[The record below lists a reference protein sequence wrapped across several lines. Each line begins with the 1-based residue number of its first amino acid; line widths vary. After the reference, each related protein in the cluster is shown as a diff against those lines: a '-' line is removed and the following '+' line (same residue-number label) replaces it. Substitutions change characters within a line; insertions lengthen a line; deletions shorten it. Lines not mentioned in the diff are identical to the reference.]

1 MNPRWEL
8 QDHAWSRTWMA
19 LFAGHHEGFALESG
33 EWLMSTFRC
42 AANGAVHSWISQ
54 IQIPGKPG
62 RPTSSGPA
70 WTAVATFGRH
80 IPPRRRPMRSSG
92 PMDRGNATLATTPRA
107 SCLRVPQVLVCNGA
121 RDTRLDRDVALRS
134 SATSPSPKTLIDWS
148 ALSGK
153 TKSSPHSTTPRERTR
168 RFDGKSQCVGY
179 FRPPPHC
186 LPASKTSSAR

>member
-1 MNPRWEL
+1 
-8 QDHAWSRTWMA
+8 MA

-80 IPPRRRPMRSSG
+80 IPPPEDGLCDPPAQWTEGTLPSRRHLGRHGSGCPRSLSG
-92 PMDRGNATLATTPRA
+92 MARETPGWIAMWRAKFCHKPFTEDPDRLVRFEGEDKVLSSLNHTSRKNAT
-107 SCLRVPQVLVCNGA
+107 
-121 RDTRLDRDVALRS
+121 
-134 SATSPSPKTLIDWS
+134 I
-148 ALSGK
+148 
-153 TKSSPHSTTPRERTR
+153 
-168 RFDGKSQCVGY
+168 
-179 FRPPPHC
+179 
-186 LPASKTSSAR
+186 

>member
-1 MNPRWEL
+1 MGPRVHAVGWVSRRRERRVDARVAWNMNPRWEL

-42 AANGAVHSWISQ
+42 AANGAVRSWISQ

-70 WTAVATFGRH
+70 WTAVATFGQH

-121 RDTRLDRDVALRS
+121 RDTRLDRDVALDVL
-134 SATSPSPKTLIDWS
+134 PQ
-148 ALSGK
+148 ALHRK
-153 TKSSPHSTTPRERTR
+153 P
-168 RFDGKSQCVGY
+168 
-179 FRPPPHC
+179 
-186 LPASKTSSAR
+186 